1 MSYLETLRIGAVG
14 VVTGLAFLN
23 EEIDQVEGTEGDKS
37 NKEVLPVLTQV
48 METTYRDCK
57 AWEEEGKAYNKGE
70 DAVQTEEAINEA
82 SYKANDE
89 GTERIA
95 PVFTATCTATEILVF
110 DGNTFLEVLE
120 DTFFLHESFTCLRVD
135 KCDYDVRKGR

>member
-1 MSYLETLRIGAVG
+1 MSYLEGLRIGAVG

-48 METTYRDCK
+48 MKTTYRDCETR
-57 AWEEEGKAYNKGE
+57 EEEGKAYNKGE
-70 DAVQTEEAINEA
+70 DAVQTDEAINEA
-82 SYKANDE
+82 SYEANDE
-89 GTERIA
+89 GAERIA

-120 DTFFLHESFTCLRVD
+120 DTFFLHESFSCLRVD
-135 KCDYDVRKGR
+135 ECD